1 MQDIRNWTAEQ
12 IPDQHGRRA
21 VVTGANSGVGRVTA
35 LELARHGAAVVLAVR
50 NVAAGEEAAAMIR
63 REVPGADVEV
73 RRLDL
78 ASLASIRAFAADFT
92 GGLDLLVNNAGL
104 VLTGPRPPLTV
115 DGFDLQVGTNALG
128 PYALT
133 GLLLDRLAAGKEP
146 RVVTVSSIVHKWR
159 KLDLNDLML
168 ERSYNGNR
176 AYALSK
182 LVGTILGLELDR
194 RLRTTGSPVVSV
206 LAHPG
211 MTRTNLT
218 PRAMADRGRLMRAA
232 SRLTSLI
239 VSDVEAGARPQLYAA
254 TAPGVRGGQFFGP
267 RGFQEVR
274 GPVTEVRA
282 SAQARDPG
290 NGRRMWA
297 TAARLTGV
305 TYL

>member
-1 MQDIRNWTAEQ
+1 MQNWTEAQ
-12 IPDQHGRRA
+12 MPDQHGRRA

-50 NVAAGEEAAAMIR
+50 NVAAGEEAAAGIR
-63 REVPGADVEV
+63 REVPGSEIEV

-78 ASLASIRAFAADFT
+78 ASLASIRAFAADFS

-115 DGFDLQVGTNALG
+115 DGFDLQMGTNALG

-159 KLDLNDLML
+159 NLDLADLMSQ
-168 ERSYNGNR
+168 RSYSGNR
-176 AYALSK
+176 AYAISK

-194 RLRTTGSPVVSV
+194 RLRAAGSPVLSV

-218 PRAMADRGRLMRAA
+218 PRAMANRGRLLRAS
-232 SRLTSLI
+232 SRLMSLV
-239 VSDVEAGARPQLYAA
+239 VSPVEAGARPQLCAA

-267 RGFQEVR
+267 GGFQEVR
-274 GPVTEVRA
+274 GPVAEVQA
-282 SAQARDPG
+282 SAQARDLA

-297 TAARLTGV
+297 EAARLTGV
-305 TYL
+305 SYL

>member
-1 MQDIRNWTAEQ
+1 MQNWTEAQ
-12 IPDQHGRRA
+12 MPDQHGRRA

-50 NVAAGEEAAAMIR
+50 NVAAGEEAAAGIR
-63 REVPGADVEV
+63 REVPGAEIEV
-73 RRLDL
+73 CRLDL
-78 ASLASIRAFAADFT
+78 ASLASIHAFAADFS

-115 DGFDLQVGTNALG
+115 DGFDLQMGTNALG

-146 RVVTVSSIVHKWR
+146 RVVTVSSIVHRWR
-159 KLDLNDLML
+159 NLDLADLMS
-168 ERSYNGNR
+168 ERSYSGNR
-176 AYALSK
+176 AYAISK

-194 RLRTTGSPVVSV
+194 RLRATGSPVLSV

-218 PRAMADRGRLMRAA
+218 PRAMANRGRLLRAS
-232 SRLTSLI
+232 SRLMSLV
-239 VSDVEAGARPQLYAA
+239 VSAVEAGARPQLYAA

-267 RGFQEVR
+267 GGFQQVR
-274 GPVTEVRA
+274 GPVTEVQA
-282 SAQARDPG
+282 SVQARDPG

-297 TAARLTGV
+297 AAARLTRV
-305 TYL
+305 RYL

>member
-1 MQDIRNWTAEQ
+1 MRNWTEEQ

-50 NVAAGEEAAAMIR
+50 NVAAGEEAAATIR

-78 ASLASIRAFAADFT
+78 TSLASIRAFAADLT

-133 GLLLDRLAAGKEP
+133 GLLLDRLTAGKEP

-159 KLDLNDLML
+159 NLDLNDLML

-194 RLRTTGSPVVSV
+194 RLRATGSPVVSV

-232 SRLTSLI
+232 SRLMSLV
-239 VSDVEAGARPQLYAA
+239 VSPVEAGARPQLYAA

-267 RGFQEVR
+267 RGFQEIH

-282 SAQARDPG
+282 SAQARDLG

-297 TAARLTGV
+297 AAARLTDV

>member
-1 MQDIRNWTAEQ
+1 MQKQNWTEEQ
-12 IPDQHGRRA
+12 IPDQRGRRA

-35 LELARHGAAVVLAVR
+35 LELARHGAAVVMAVR
-50 NVAAGEEAAAMIR
+50 NVPAGEEVAAEIR
-63 REVPGADVEV
+63 RTVPGADVEV
-73 RRLDL
+73 RSLDL
-78 ASLASIRAFAADFT
+78 ASLASIRDFAADFT
-92 GGLDLLVNNAGL
+92 GDLDLLVNNAGL

-115 DGFDLQVGTNALG
+115 DGFDLQMGTNALG

-159 KLDLNDLML
+159 NLDLGDLMS
-168 ERSYNGNR
+168 ERSYTGNR
-176 AYALSK
+176 AYAISK

-194 RLRTTGSPVVSV
+194 RLRAAGSPVMSV

-218 PRAMADRGRLMRAA
+218 PRAMADRGRVMRAS
-232 SRLTSLI
+232 SRLMSLV
-239 VSDVEAGARPQLYAA
+239 VSEVEAGARPQLFAA

-267 RGFQEVR
+267 RGFQEIR

-282 SAQARDPG
+282 SAQARDPR
-290 NGRRMWA
+290 NGRRIWA
-297 TAARLTGV
+297 EAARLTGV
-305 TYL
+305 SYL

>member
-50 NVAAGEEAAAMIR
+50 NVAAGEEAAAAIR
-63 REVPGADVEV
+63 REVPGADIEV

-78 ASLASIRAFAADFT
+78 ASLASIRSFAADFT
-92 GGLDLLVNNAGL
+92 GELDLLVNNAGL

-146 RVVTVSSIVHKWR
+146 RVVSVSSIVHKWR
-159 KLDLNDLML
+159 NLDLDDLMM

-194 RLRTTGSPVVSV
+194 RLRAAGSPVVSV

-218 PRAMADRGRLMRAA
+218 PRAMADRGRLMRAG
-232 SRLTSLI
+232 SRLLSLL
-239 VSDVEAGARPQLYAA
+239 VSDVESGARPQLYAA
-254 TAPGVRGGQFFGP
+254 TAPGVRSGQFFGP
-267 RGFQEVR
+267 GGFQEIR
-274 GPVTEVRA
+274 GRVAEVQA

-297 TAARLTGV
+297 AAARLTGV